1 MDDRTHHH
9 HTQGGRVHVHAS
21 VDHLA
26 NEFSNS
32 TRLMIR
38 LDGAL
43 MQKLGVGADAIV
55 RVATERGRSILVRLE
70 APQPDDFD
78 SGVIRL
84 DRLVRQALKAH
95 LNESVEVETATIGT
109 VKRIELNPAVAD

>member
-9 HTQGGRVHVHAS
+9 EHHAHGGRIHVHAS

-32 TRLMIR
+32 TRLMSR

-43 MQKLGVGADAIV
+43 MQKLGLTADAIV
-55 RVATERGRSILVRLE
+55 RVATERGRSILARLE
-70 APQPDDFD
+70 EPQPDDFNT
-78 SGVIRL
+78 GVIRL
-84 DRLVRQALKAH
+84 DRFVRQALKAH
-95 LNESVEVETATIGT
+95 LNERVEIESATIGS
-109 VKRIELNPAVAD
+109 VK

>member
-9 HTQGGRVHVHAS
+9 GPHTHGGRIHVHAS

-43 MQKLGVGADAIV
+43 MHKLGASADSIV

-70 APQPDDFD
+70 PPQDGDHNT
-78 SGVIRL
+78 GVIRL
-84 DRLVRQALKAH
+84 DRFVRQAIDYVSSHGGKK
-95 LNESVEVETATIGT
+95 T
-109 VKRIELNPAVAD
+109 